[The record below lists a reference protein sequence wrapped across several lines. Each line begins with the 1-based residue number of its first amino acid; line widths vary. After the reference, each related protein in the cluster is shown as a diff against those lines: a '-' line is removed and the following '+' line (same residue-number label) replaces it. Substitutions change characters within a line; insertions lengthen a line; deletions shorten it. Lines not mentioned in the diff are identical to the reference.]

1 MFLIKDINIFVC
13 GMLALALSCLF
24 NLSPVSKLLN
34 FPALRFKS
42 TAELELKNNNNNCCS
57 ATLIKGKKGVS
68 ATGQNI
74 SNSLTVA
81 SKD

>member
-1 MFLIKDINIFVC
+1 
-13 GMLALALSCLF
+13 MLALALSCLF

-42 TAELELKNNNNNCCS
+42 TAELELKNNNNCCS